1 MDFYG
6 YTIYTMNNDHLSLQ
20 KPDLNCPDYVVGQ
33 SGGSAKLNDELNNKV
48 SSFSSIADTPVLNPN
63 PIRTEDT
70 AVVGSSAKLN
80 NSHYAPL
87 LVGGLRKNKNINL
100 SVEIPRWRTFNET
113 NNEIPTMDASPMY
126 AKNSPT
132 KGELFSQAELPDFRS
147 RKNYTQNPIVSEK
160 RNGTNNTNH
169 IDESYPHNDRNS
181 NESFLIRCYEYIFSW
196 FT

>member
-1 MDFYG
+1 
-6 YTIYTMNNDHLSLQ
+6 MNNDHLSLQ
-20 KPDLNCPDYVVGQ
+20 KP
-33 SGGSAKLNDELNNKV
+33 DELNNKV

-70 AVVGSSAKLN
+70 AV
-80 NSHYAPL
+80 
-87 LVGGLRKNKNINL
+87 GLRKNKNFHL

-126 AKNSPT
+126 ATNSPT

-147 RKNYTQNPIVSEK
+147 RKKFTQNPIVSKK
-160 RNGTNNTNH
+160 RNGTNNTNN
-169 IDESYPHNDRNS
+169 IDESYPPNDHNS
-181 NESFLIRCYEYIFSW
+181 NESFLIRCCEYIFSW